1 VRDGT
6 VVASVPSFGAIGAAK
21 IWFRFLAARS
31 AWVGISII
39 PKKRPSTDTNNG
51 VVREDGRMVHSIY
64 LFEVKKPKE
73 SKGTWNYY
81 KLLAEVPGDQAF
93 RSLKDRLPVSEVMEI
108 DLEWYR
114 LQAQQTPH

>member
-1 VRDGT
+1 
-6 VVASVPSFGAIGAAK
+6 
-21 IWFRFLAARS
+21 
-31 AWVGISII
+31 
-39 PKKRPSTDTNNG
+39 
-51 VVREDGRMVHSIY
+51 M
-64 LFEVKKPKE
+64 KKPKE